1 LRSPSRSTK
10 PVIVTGTP
18 QLTLETGTVD
28 RSVDYV
34 SGSGTDTL
42 VFNYTVQAG
51 DTASDLDYLS
61 SNALALNGGTLR
73 DAAAND
79 AVLTLP
85 APGATGSLGETRTS

>member
-42 VFNYTVQAG
+42 LFNYTVQAG

-61 SNALALNGGTLR
+61 SNALASMAEPCVMRLPTTQCSPAGSGR
-73 DAAAND
+73 DR
-79 AVLTLP
+79 LP
-85 APGATGSLGETRTS
+85 W